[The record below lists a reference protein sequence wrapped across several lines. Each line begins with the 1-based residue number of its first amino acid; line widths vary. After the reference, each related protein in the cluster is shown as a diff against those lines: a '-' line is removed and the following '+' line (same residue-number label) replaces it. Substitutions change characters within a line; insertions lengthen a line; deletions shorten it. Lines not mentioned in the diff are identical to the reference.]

1 MNSDNQTA
9 SRSKPAYLQFY
20 PTLRCNFDCEF
31 CFNRQ
36 LTGCDD
42 VSIENFQKM
51 VSICRENGIRHI
63 DMLGGEPT
71 LHPGLFEMLDILVNA
86 GLMTTISTNG
96 SRVETLSQIS
106 ERYPRK
112 SVRLGISMNSETIP
126 DSLHQYILSHRP
138 ILKTIFSKHD
148 LIPESFKPYIGLEGI
163 EFYLLYRDVLSSA
176 DLAYSLSFEAFYSRL
191 ADIKNTYAGVDG
203 VFCSGFLPDV
213 ADFPTLES
221 ARCPAGTTKL
231 SVMPDGRV
239 FPCYLLFRYNE
250 FELGNIFDDDF
261 KAIWRHPALH
271 PFRQFDGNK
280 CPQTQCRLHQRC
292 HGGCPAISYMFYRD
306 LQAPDPRC
314 VYPVHQ

>member
-20 PTLRCNFDCEF
+20 PTVRCNFDCEF

-96 SRVETLSQIS
+96 SRVKTLSRIS

-112 SVRLGISMNSETIP
+112 SVRLGISMNSEIIP
-126 DSLHQYILSHRP
+126 DALHQYI
-138 ILKTIFSKHD
+138 
-148 LIPESFKPYIGLEGI
+148 
-163 EFYLLYRDVLSSA
+163 
-176 DLAYSLSFEAFYSRL
+176 
-191 ADIKNTYAGVDG
+191 
-203 VFCSGFLPDV
+203 
-213 ADFPTLES
+213 
-221 ARCPAGTTKL
+221 
-231 SVMPDGRV
+231 
-239 FPCYLLFRYNE
+239 
-250 FELGNIFDDDF
+250 
-261 KAIWRHPALH
+261 
-271 PFRQFDGNK
+271 
-280 CPQTQCRLHQRC
+280 
-292 HGGCPAISYMFYRD
+292 
-306 LQAPDPRC
+306 
-314 VYPVHQ
+314 